1 MFGLSPWEILVVL
14 IIPGLLFGHWL
25 PEIGSS
31 FGPAIT
37 HFKHSS
43 KNPSLDNDSD
53 KIDYTQTS
61 GTVESEVVDV
71 DKNK

>member
-14 IIPGLLFGHWL
+14 IIAVLLFGKRL

-31 FGPAIT
+31 LGKAIT
-37 HFKHSS
+37 NFKNSS
-43 KNPSLDNDSD
+43 RNPSLDNDSD

-71 DKNK
+71 DKK